1 VPVDAGRLTRVE
13 SPPSRFRPE
22 FFCRQDESADPLFYD
37 MPRLVVHIDEQAV
50 AAVAAYLGE
59 VLPAGAVVLDLMSSW
74 RSHLPEDHAISTLVG
89 LGMNAVELQENP
101 QLDERV
107 VHDLNADPAL
117 PLPSGRFGAAVVT
130 VSIQYMT
137 RPMEVFREVRR
148 VLADGGTFHVIFS
161 DRMFPTK
168 AVAVWHSLPD
178 PRRRA
183 ELIAAYFDEA
193 GGFDAPQ
200 FVDRSPSAQSDPVY
214 VVRAARQTS
223 PATSETSR
231 PA

>member
-1 VPVDAGRLTRVE
+1 M
-13 SPPSRFRPE
+13 FRPE
-22 FFCRQDESADPLFYD
+22 FFRRQDESADPLFYD

-50 AAVAAYLGE
+50 DAVTEYLGE
-59 VLPAGAVVLDLMSSW
+59 VLPVGAVVLDLMSSW
-74 RSHLPEDHAISTLVG
+74 RSHLPEDHAVSTLVG
-89 LGMNAVELQENP
+89 LGMNAAELRENP

-117 PLPSGRFGAAVVT
+117 PWASGRFAAAVVT

-137 RPMEVFREVRR
+137 RPVEVFREVRR
-148 VLADGGTFHVIFS
+148 VLAAGGTFHVIFS

-168 AVAVWHSLPD
+168 AVAVWHSLPL

-193 GGFDAPQ
+193 GGFDAPE

-214 VVRAARQTS
+214 VVRASRQTS
-223 PATSETSR
+223 PATSAASR